1 MTIPFPKSIRVQ
13 LFLMVLLVAVPAVG
27 IMLYSG
33 VQSRDMALNVA
44 QRDTQQ
50 LAAIIATEQQNLV
63 AGAEQMMTALAQL
76 PEIKGHDPALVE
88 PILRK
93 LLTLNPMY
101 SNIFLADR
109 SGTVWAT
116 AVPTKPPFVVADR
129 RYFRNAV
136 DSGRLAAGEYVIS
149 RATARPVFNLGYPLK
164 DDHGAVTGVIGV
176 GFRIDQ
182 YRQLLALMHAPPG
195 TSYVLT
201 DHHGIILSRAID
213 PEKYIG
219 KPYTPDIFRQ
229 MQQSP
234 DASVTVRAGI
244 SGERRIITLRKLTLP
259 GEQAP
264 YLYITLGIPVN
275 VALHEANQALLR
287 EMVLFMTFLGVAFGL
302 AWLLGKRSITDRIAV
317 LEQAAQRL
325 AGGDHLG
332 KVADLVVGGELGRLA
347 LSFDAMVQQLAVSD
361 RLRCEKEVQLQEQ
374 NRQLEEEVAER
385 QKTQEQL
392 RAKEQFLQ
400 TIIETEPECVK
411 MVDRDGHLLM
421 MNRAG
426 LKMIEAESF
435 DAVAGQDVCLLVAEE
450 HRGAFKKLLIDA
462 YDGIPGALQFAV
474 VGLRGTPLWLDSLV
488 VPYRDD
494 TGVISAALSITRNIT
509 KSKQSEELL
518 AKNEARLR
526 VIFETSQAG
535 IMMVAPDGAITFA
548 NRRMAEMFGCT
559 LEELTGS
566 AYIDHIHPDEQQ
578 AGEDRMRQLCSGET
592 EHVYCERHYWRH
604 DGTDFWG
611 YLSGRRLETPD
622 DQNQGIIFIIADITE
637 RKQAMVELQQA
648 KAAAEVANETKSR
661 FLANMSHELRTPM
674 NGVLGMIQLAQYGSL
689 DEAQQRYLTL
699 AYNAGWSLVR
709 ILNDI
714 LDLTK
719 IVERK
724 LTLRLE
730 PLQLREC
737 VAETVGLLTPEAVHK
752 GLQVLTEV
760 ADDVPELVRGDL
772 VRLRQVLTNLIGNA
786 IKFTAQGTVLIRVA
800 PHPTGLVI
808 SVTDT
813 GIGIPADKQEF
824 VFEPFSQIDDSD
836 TRRFGGVGLGLAI
849 CKEIV
854 ELMGGTI
861 TLESTEGEGSHISFT
876 LPLNNALQPSPMP
889 TRRDVLRDSADFD
902 PAITQG
908 ASPRILIVEDDPTN
922 RLLLQLALRREQ
934 YETETAGNGLQAV
947 EKWENV
953 ACDLIIMD
961 VQMPVMNGIE
971 ATRIIREKEGNQGGH
986 IPILAMTAHAFDDD
1000 QARCLATGMDAYL
1013 SKPVDLSVALAM
1025 VKKFVGNG
1033 VRHEM

>member
-1 MTIPFPKSIRVQ
+1 MTLPFPKSIRIQ

-33 VQSRDMALNVA
+33 VQSGNRAMNGA
-44 QRDTQQ
+44 QMDTQQ

-63 AGAEQMMTALAQL
+63 TGAEQMMAALSQL
-76 PEIKGHDPALVE
+76 PEVKSHDPALVE

-93 LLTLNPMY
+93 LLMLNSMY

-109 SGTVWAT
+109 NGSVWAT
-116 AVPTKPPFVVADR
+116 AVPTKPPFIVADR
-129 RYFRNAV
+129 RYFRNSV
-136 DSGRLAAGEYVIS
+136 DNGCLAAGEYVIS
-149 RATARPVFNLGYPLK
+149 RATARPTFNLGYPLK
-164 DDHGAVTGVIGV
+164 DDQGAVTGVIGI

-182 YRQLLALMHAPPG
+182 YRQLLARMHAPPG

-201 DHHGIILSRAID
+201 DHNGIILSRALD

-219 KPYTPDIFRQ
+219 KPYTPEIFKQ
-229 MQQSP
+229 MQNSS

-244 SGERRIITLRKLTLP
+244 SGEQRIICLRKLTLP

-264 YLYITLGIPVN
+264 YLYVTLGIPVD
-275 VALHEANQALLR
+275 VVLHEANQALRR
-287 EMVLFMTFLGVAFGL
+287 EMVLFMTFLGVAFVL
-302 AWLLGKRSITDRIAV
+302 AWLLGKYSITDRITL
-317 LEQAAQRL
+317 LEQASQRL

-347 LSFDAMVQQLAVSD
+347 LSFDTMVQQLAVSD
-361 RLRCEKEVQLQEQ
+361 RLRCDKEVQLQEQ
-374 NRQLEEEVAER
+374 NRQLAEEVTER
-385 QKTQEQL
+385 QNVQEQL

-411 MVDRDGHLLM
+411 MVDREGRLLM

-426 LKMIEAESF
+426 LEMIEADSF
-435 DAVAGQDVCLLVAEE
+435 NAVAGQNICRLVCREQ
-450 HRGAFKKLLIDA
+450 RKAFYKLFTDA
-462 YDGIPGALQFAV
+462 YDGISGALQFEL
-474 VGLRGTPLWLDSLV
+474 VGLRGTPLWLDTLV
-488 VPYRDD
+488 VPYRDG
-494 TGVISAALSITRNIT
+494 TGTISAALSITRNIT
-509 KSKQSEELL
+509 KSKQAEELL

-535 IMMVAPDGAITFA
+535 IMMVAPDGPITFA

-559 LEELTGS
+559 LEELIGS
-566 AYIDHIHPDEQQ
+566 AYLDYIHSDEQQ
-578 AGEDRMRQLCSGET
+578 AGKNMMRRLCFGEI
-592 EHVYCERHYWRH
+592 EHAYCERHYRRH

-622 DQNQGIIFIIADITE
+622 DQNQGMIFIIADITE

-674 NGVLGMIQLAQYGSL
+674 NGVLGMIQLVQYGPL
-689 DEAQQRYLTL
+689 NDEQERYLTL

-724 LTLRLE
+724 LSLRLE

-737 VAETVGLLTPEAVHK
+737 VAETVELLTPEAVRK

-760 ADDVPELVRGDL
+760 ADDVPELVNGDP
-772 VRLRQVLTNLIGNA
+772 VRLCQVLTNLIGNA
-786 IKFTAQGTVLIRVA
+786 IKFTAQGTVIIRVA
-800 PHPTGLVI
+800 LHPTGLVI

-813 GIGIPADKQEF
+813 GIGIPADKQEL
-824 VFEPFSQIDDSD
+824 VFKPFSQIDDSN
-836 TRRFGGVGLGLAI
+836 TREFGGVGLGLAI

-854 ELMGGTI
+854 ELMGGI
-861 TLESTEGEGSHISFT
+861 IAMESIEGEGSHVSFT
-876 LPLNNALQPSPMP
+876 LPLDDVAHLSPLSIGH
-889 TRRDVLRDSADFD
+889 DVPQDSTEFGLTIMERA
-902 PAITQG
+902 T
-908 ASPRILIVEDDPTN
+908 PRVLIVEDDATN
-922 RLLLQLALRREQ
+922 QALLQLALEREQ
-934 YETETAGNGLQAV
+934 YETETAVNGLQAV
-947 EKWENV
+947 EKCEKV
-953 ACDLIIMD
+953 TYDLIIMD
-961 VQMPVMNGIE
+961 VQMPVMNGLE
-971 ATRIIREKEGNQGGH
+971 ATRIIREKERNQGGH

-1000 QARCLATGMDAYL
+1000 QAHCLATGMDGYL
-1013 SKPVDLSVALAM
+1013 SKPVDLSEVLI
-1025 VKKFVGNG
+1025 VVEKLVSKGTK
-1033 VRHEM
+1033 HES